1 MYALLIVLVVLLA
14 VALCVSLYYLMK
26 FVKYSM
32 LFEDSINESLDILD
46 ISYGNIT
53 KLIERPLL
61 FDSPEIKYVLSEL
74 RNAQNSILI
83 VANEMSLS
91 DKKDNN

>member
-1 MYALLIVLVVLLA
+1 MYTLLSITVVLLTI
-14 VALCVSLYYLMK
+14 ALCVSLYFLIK

-46 ISYGNIT
+46 TSYGNIT
-53 KLIERPLL
+53 KLLERPLL